1 MSKFLQPDKDFQK
14 EVTKYHK
21 SDAISAILLFFIMC
35 ILYTVLAITD
45 HKIPFIKKYTQT
57 ENALLVGGIFNILM
71 IAITFLFL
79 KVRKEK
85 LSSIGL
91 YNGQWKKSCIIGLIL
106 AAILFFTNCLSNII
120 SGASFVAGKDILRL
134 SFYYLTVAFCE
145 EAVFRGYIG
154 TRLYGMSSNK
164 YMVIIVTGILFVVMH
179 FPYRMV
185 AYGMT
190 ISDLTIHNVGWIVDL
205 FVTHTVL
212 SIIYMKTNSLYGSII
227 PHWMSNLAYNLVMR

>member
-1 MSKFLQPDKDFQK
+1 
-14 EVTKYHK
+14 
-21 SDAISAILLFFIMC
+21 
-35 ILYTVLAITD
+35 
-45 HKIPFIKKYTQT
+45 
-57 ENALLVGGIFNILM
+57 
-71 IAITFLFL
+71 
-79 KVRKEK
+79 
-85 LSSIGL
+85 
-91 YNGQWKKSCIIGLIL
+91 
-106 AAILFFTNCLSNII
+106 
-120 SGASFVAGKDILRL
+120 
-134 SFYYLTVAFCE
+134 
-145 EAVFRGYIG
+145 
-154 TRLYGMSSNK
+154 MSSNK